1 MSIVL
6 KFGGSSIT
14 KDGFKTILNEIKNN
28 KGKKIVIVLSAVYNI
43 TNILINLIEK
53 KLNYTIQNLVDIH
66 YKLIEEIGLEHN
78 FIDSLIVQLKEDLT
92 KEKINKPKV
101 LSYGELLSTI
111 ILFEYLKKSNVTA
124 NVIDGTELIRSS
136 FSMKEIIDKSCKA
149 QNFYC
154 DDCIHNYIE
163 NNEIIITQ
171 GFITK
176 TKDNYIYTLTRG
188 GSDTTASL
196 IAAKINC
203 ERLEIWTDV
212 NGVYDAD
219 PNIID
224 ESCIINNLDYELC
237 QEMAGMGAKVLH
249 PYCIRPCQEKN
260 IPIYIKNT
268 YDSIN
273 NNNTVIANEYNNK
286 LSLMFDK
293 GNTVFN
299 ITSLNMWNDYGFV
312 ADIFLK
318 FKNYSI
324 DINIITTSQYSV
336 LATTKEL
343 DKKKILSLKEELSK
357 YYDVSLFDCDLISII
372 GRDII
377 QNKKIPYL
385 FEKLNNHN
393 KIYITHFSS
402 NNMCLTFAIS
412 NEISNYMY
420 KKIYNLILSKNQTVD
435 SYQDKWWYKKISN
448 LRSSME
454 EDSVYV
460 YDLETIDL
468 KCKTLAT
475 NLNSVDKLYY
485 AIKANNNLDVLKC
498 IYNNNFGFECVSI
511 DEVRYIRKHFINAD
525 ILFTPNY
532 CKPIEYEIAY
542 NFDCDIIVD
551 NYEVIENN
559 ADLFRNKEIGI
570 RLDLNLGDGHDHKVV
585 TEGSNSKF
593 GMSVNDISKLL
604 NLCTILK
611 IKIVGLHSHRGSDI
625 NNINSWLQAFEVM
638 SKLSIIEFD
647 DIKWINLGGGLGTK
661 LQDKDFKSLNEILNI
676 KKDNINIW
684 MEPGRF
690 LVSESGVLLSK
701 VNQIRTKNTKNIIG
715 ISTGMNSL
723 IRPALYDAYH
733 NIYNLS
739 KINNINNKN
748 YDIVGP
754 ICESGDVLG
763 KNRIFPETEVGD
775 IILIE
780 NAGAYGKVMSSNYN
794 MRNSANEIILENEI
808 SGKSL
813 YNKENDV
820 YISYL

>member
-14 KDGFKTILNEIKNN
+14 KDGFETILNEIKNN

-43 TNILINLIEK
+43 TNILISLIEK

-66 YKLIEEIGLEHN
+66 YKLIEEIGLKHN
-78 FIDSLIVQLKEDLT
+78 FIDSLIDQLNEDLC
-92 KEKINKPKV
+92 KEKVNKPKV

-111 ILFEYLKKSNVTA
+111 ILFEYLKKNEISSNLV
-124 NVIDGTELIRSS
+124 DGTELIRSS
-136 FSMKEIIDKSCKA
+136 FSMKEIVDKSCKT

-154 DDCIHNYIE
+154 DDCIYNYVE

-196 IAAKINC
+196 IASKLKS

-219 PNIID
+219 PNVIKN
-224 ESCIINNLDYELC
+224 SSIINNLDYELC

-249 PYCIRPCQEKN
+249 PYCIRPCQMKN

-268 YDSIN
+268 YDSN
-273 NNNTVIANEYNNK
+273 NNNTIISSEYNNK
-286 LSLMFDK
+286 LSLMIDR
-293 GNTVFN
+293 GNKVFN

-336 LATTKEL
+336 LATTKEV
-343 DKKKILSLKEELSK
+343 DEDKILSLKDELAK
-357 YYDVSLFDCDLISII
+357 YYDVSLFNCDLISII

-377 QNKKIPYL
+377 QNKKIPHL
-385 FEKLNNHN
+385 FEKLNNHD

-412 NEISNYMY
+412 NEISTYMY
-420 KKIYNLILSKNQTVD
+420 KKIYSILFQNNHTFD
-435 SYQDKWWYKKISN
+435 NYEGKWWYKKISS
-448 LRSSME
+448 LKTILE
-454 EDSVYV
+454 EDSAYI
-460 YDLETIDL
+460 YDLETVDA
-468 KCKTLAT
+468 KCKTLTT
-475 NLNSVDKLYY
+475 NLELVDKFFY
-485 AIKANNNLDVLKC
+485 AIKANNNLEVLKC

-511 DEVRYIRKHFINAD
+511 EEVRFIRKHFVDAD

-532 CKPIEYEIAY
+532 CKASEYEIAY
-542 NFDCDIIVD
+542 NFDCDVIVD

-559 ADLFRNKEIGI
+559 ADIFRGKEIGL

-593 GMSVNDISKLL
+593 GMSVDDINKFID
-604 NLCTILK
+604 LCGILK
-611 IKIVGLHSHRGSDI
+611 VKIIGLHSHRGSDI
-625 NNINSWLQAFEVM
+625 NNVNSWIQAFEVM
-638 SKLSIIEFD
+638 SKLSETEFD

-661 LQDKDFKSLNEILNI
+661 LKDEDFSSLNSILNI
-676 KKDNINIW
+676 KKKNINIW
-684 MEPGRF
+684 MEPGRY
-690 LVSESGVLLSK
+690 LVSESGVLLSR

-733 NIYNLS
+733 NIFNIS
-739 KINNINNKN
+739 KISNKYNKN

-763 KNRIFPETEVGD
+763 KNRLFPETEVGD

-808 SGKSL
+808 SGKLL

-820 YISYL
+820 FISYL

>member
-1 MSIVL
+1 MSVVL

-14 KDGFKTILNEIKNN
+14 KDGFETILNEIENN
-28 KGKKIVIVLSAVYNI
+28 KGKKIVIVLSAVYNV
-43 TNILINLIEK
+43 TNILISLMER

-66 YKLIEEIGLEHN
+66 YKLIEEIGLKHS
-78 FIDSLIVQLKEDLT
+78 FIDSLIEELNKDLY
-92 KEKINKPKV
+92 KEKVNKPKI

-111 ILFEYLKKSNVTA
+111 ILYEYLKKNNISSSL
-124 NVIDGTELIRSS
+124 IDGTELIRSS
-136 FSMKEIIDKSCKA
+136 FSMKEIIDNSCKS

-154 DDCIHNYIE
+154 DDCIFNYVE
-163 NNEIIITQ
+163 KNEIVITQ

-196 IAAKINC
+196 IASKLNS

-212 NGVYDAD
+212 NGVFDAD
-219 PNIID
+219 PNVIKN
-224 ESCIINNLDYELC
+224 SNIINNLDYELC

-249 PYCIRPCQEKN
+249 PYCIRPCQMKN

-268 YDSIN
+268 YDSN
-273 NNNTVIANEYNNK
+273 NNNTIISSEYNNK
-286 LSLMFDK
+286 LSLMLDR
-293 GNTVFN
+293 GNKVFN

-336 LATTKEL
+336 LATTKEEDE
-343 DKKKILSLKEELSK
+343 DKIMSLKEELSRH
-357 YYDVSLFDCDLISII
+357 YDVSLFNCDLISII

-377 QNKKIPYL
+377 QNKKIPHL
-385 FEKLNNHN
+385 FEKLNNHD

-412 NEISNYMY
+412 NEISAYMY
-420 KKIYNLILSKNQTVD
+420 KKIYSLLFSDNKAFEN
-435 SYQDKWWYKKISN
+435 YEDKWWYKKISN
-448 LRSSME
+448 LKSLLR
-454 EDSVYV
+454 EDCAYV
-460 YDLETIDL
+460 YDLETVDG
-468 KCKTLAT
+468 KCKTLNT
-475 NLNSVDKLYY
+475 NLGSVDKFYY
-485 AIKANNNLDVLKC
+485 AIKANNNLEVLKC

-511 DEVRYIRKHFINAD
+511 DEVRFVRKHFVDAD

-532 CKPIEYEIAY
+532 CKASEYEIAY
-542 NFDCDIIVD
+542 NFDCDVIVD
-551 NYEVIENN
+551 NYEVIESN
-559 ADLFRNKEIGI
+559 ADIFRDKEIGI

-593 GMSVNDISKLL
+593 GMSINDINKIID
-604 NLCTILK
+604 LCGILK
-611 IKIVGLHSHRGSDI
+611 IKIIGLHSHRGSDI

-638 SKLSIIEFD
+638 SKLSETEFD

-661 LQDKDFKSLNEILNI
+661 LKEEDFTSLNNILDFK
-676 KKDNINIW
+676 KKNINIW
-684 MEPGRF
+684 MEPGRY

-715 ISTGMNSL
+715 VSTGMNSL

-733 NIYNLS
+733 NIFNIS
-739 KINNINNKN
+739 KISNKYNKN

-763 KNRIFPETEVGD
+763 KNRLFPETEVGD

-808 SGKSL
+808 SGKLL

-820 YISYL
+820 FISYL